1 MAAQRQAAQVEHVV
15 GWWHQARGS
24 PGRWQPPLSGGRDG
38 GHVPLGHGAWKAGAP
53 APGSGLD
60 RGGKRRGTGSLGQMP
75 ESGQGPR
82 TPQWTALLQDG
93 WSHVDRHGLR
103 LVYVSDDGDH
113 PSDDSH
119 AVLRQRHDP
128 RRPWRQLEWRRMID
142 YYHACLYGRVP
153 PGCGS
158 FPSLKKPR
166 KRPSY
171 NHAMRAF
178 RPGIA
183 SFFLPTRLPRSALVV
198 YHAPRLLAKRSG
210 RPTSASIPARLAP
223 PPRAPASP
231 NPWLVSPTSPP
242 APPAPRPLSPIPH
255 PPVPRHPASA
265 PPQGRR
271 RQVDTSGHGGPA
283 PDWASRG
290 GRGLGKR
297 RATGH
302 PHGGPWR
309 PRRCSRC
316 GGDCLATQGPIVPGK
331 RVAPHLL
338 VWAIGT

>member
-1 MAAQRQAAQVEHVV
+1 M
-15 GWWHQARGS
+15 
-24 PGRWQPPLSGGRDG
+24 
-38 GHVPLGHGAWKAGAP
+38 
-53 APGSGLD
+53 
-60 RGGKRRGTGSLGQMP
+60 
-75 ESGQGPR
+75 
-82 TPQWTALLQDG
+82 
-93 WSHVDRHGLR
+93 
-103 LVYVSDDGDH
+103 
-113 PSDDSH
+113 
-119 AVLRQRHDP
+119 
-128 RRPWRQLEWRRMID
+128 
-142 YYHACLYGRVP
+142 
-153 PGCGS
+153 
-158 FPSLKKPR
+158 
-166 KRPSY
+166 PSY
-171 NHAMRAF
+171 NHEMRAF

-198 YHAPRLLAKRSG
+198 YHAQRLLAKRSG

-223 PPRAPASP
+223 PTRSREPQPLAGLTHKPPCAACAQAIEPHSP
-231 NPWLVSPTSPP
+231 SPS
-242 APPAPRPLSPIPH
+242 APPSRLS
-255 PPVPRHPASA
+255 